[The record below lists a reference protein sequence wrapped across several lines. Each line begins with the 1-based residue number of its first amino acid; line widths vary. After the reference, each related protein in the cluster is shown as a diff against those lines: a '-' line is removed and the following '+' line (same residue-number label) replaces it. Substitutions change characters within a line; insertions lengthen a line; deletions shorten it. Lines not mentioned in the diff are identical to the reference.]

1 MLQSCET
8 IQAYY
13 DQDVQTEWDRLEIHR
28 FEFDINRSFISK
40 YIKPGQKVLDCGGG
54 PGRYSLWLSKLGCDV
69 TLFDLS
75 NGNVAFAKAKAQEL
89 NLPLTA
95 LTGDARDLSA
105 LQGERYDHILLM
117 GPLYHLLDE
126 TDRKA
131 AVNACM
137 ELLKPH
143 GTLSVSFISSYAGII
158 YYLREMPQAIVEPS
172 VQEHYNLMRDDL
184 PFAGMAFT
192 DAYFARRQ
200 DILPFMEQFPL
211 KKMHLLSSEAVFAP
225 WYHSLLAQGEEA
237 YQEYLRFGVAVCER
251 EDLLSYAEHFLY
263 IGQKVEERVG

>member
-1 MLQSCET
+1 MSQSSET
-8 IQAYY
+8 IQAFY
-13 DQDVQTEWDRLEIHR
+13 DQDVQTEWDRLGIHR

-54 PGRYSLWLSKLGCDV
+54 PGRYSLWLTQLGCDV

-75 NGNVAFAKAKAQEL
+75 SSNVDFAKAKAKEL
-89 NLPLTA
+89 GLPLKA
-95 LTGDARDLSA
+95 LAGDARDLST
-105 LQGERYDHILLM
+105 LKGEYYDHILLM
-117 GPLYHLLDE
+117 GPLYHLLE
-126 TDRKA
+126 ESDRKA

-143 GTLSVSFISSYAGII
+143 GTLSISFISSYAGII
-158 YYLREMPQAIVEPS
+158 YYLREMPQAITEPS
-172 VQEHYNLMRDDL
+172 VQEHYNLIRDDL

-200 DILPFMEQFPL
+200 DILPFLEQFPL
-211 KKMHLLSSEAVFAP
+211 KKLHLLSSEAIFAP
-225 WYHSLLAQGEEA
+225 WYRSLLAQSEEA
-237 YQEYLRFGVAVCER
+237 YQAYLRFGLAVCER

-263 IGQKVEERVG
+263 IGQKVE